1 MSVTCKIKVEFDMIL
16 LFSFVNI
23 RQNENTH
30 KMRNG
35 NALAIQIHLIQY
47 SGIILLCVT
56 KENLNNN
63 SHPNS
68 QKRFFLL
75 FSQGIFYFCLDKIQF
90 TRYIAS
96 SLSICLYVTLYTH
109 KASREISQSKNNILV
124 NKCYAIFIKENN
136 KIFLTILC

>member
-23 RQNENTH
+23 RQNGNTH

-35 NALAIQIHLIQY
+35 NALAIQIHLMKY
-47 SGIILLCVT
+47 SSIILLCVT

-68 QKRFFLL
+68 QKRFF
-75 FSQGIFYFCLDKIQF
+75 FCYSAKVYSTF
-90 TRYIAS
+90 VWEN
-96 SLSICLYVTLYTH
+96 SIY
-109 KASREISQSKNNILV
+109 
-124 NKCYAIFIKENN
+124 
-136 KIFLTILC
+136 

>member
-1 MSVTCKIKVEFDMIL
+1 MATMFIKTRSLTISASRHIVVTYRRVQMSVTCKIKVEFDMIL

-23 RQNENTH
+23 RQNGNTH

-68 QKRFFLL
+68 QKCFFVIQPRYTPLL
-75 FSQGIFYFCLDKIQF
+75 FGKN
-90 TRYIAS
+90 
-96 SLSICLYVTLYTH
+96 SIY
-109 KASREISQSKNNILV
+109 
-124 NKCYAIFIKENN
+124 
-136 KIFLTILC
+136 